1 MNNTAHQPNHFNL
14 KSKRLIKFALFC
26 GLFILFMYIYS
37 MFDRRTVDNHKPFHD
52 SMVVVVFQQDG
63 SFLALPYRYIQQH
76 SIANS
81 SFLAKA
87 PSGEKEKNGNE
98 TVSYKI
104 VQQNNNQQ
112 IIETKLRTQSQI
124 TVAKYTA
131 TTSTV
136 TPIESRVYNLQFII
150 MATLSALIIILLI
163 QLLLKWKIQRNHRH
177 KQT

>member
-1 MNNTAHQPNHFNL
+1 MAT
-14 KSKRLIKFALFC
+14 
-26 GLFILFMYIYS
+26 
-37 MFDRRTVDNHKPFHD
+37 KP
-52 SMVVVVFQQDG
+52 
-63 SFLALPYRYIQQH
+63 LAI
-76 SIANS
+76 
-81 SFLAKA
+81 
-87 PSGEKEKNGNE
+87 
-98 TVSYKI
+98 KI

-136 TPIESRVYNLQFII
+136 TPIESRIYNLQFII

-163 QLLLKWKIQRNHRH
+163 QLLLKWKSQRNHRH